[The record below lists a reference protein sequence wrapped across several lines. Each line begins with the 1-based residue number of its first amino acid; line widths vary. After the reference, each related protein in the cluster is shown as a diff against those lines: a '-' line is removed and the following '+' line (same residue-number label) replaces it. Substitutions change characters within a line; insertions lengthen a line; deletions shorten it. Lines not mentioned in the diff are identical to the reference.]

1 MRYLLDRDLT
11 SGERSHPSEQLK
23 PGLYAFCADIRD
35 VAIDHPLKS
44 VSTNSPTSIKSV
56 LRNFC
61 PLVFR
66 VFFNLQVV
74 EEPILTHQCSA
85 RLQDELSVVQSNY
98 RIHYSFFF
106 KPRVEHVHRE
116 HFTPLSNRTHLKM
129 TENSIHSTRDI
140 SRKLAFLISR
150 SRGLSLEPSLLA
162 TPPSPPPH
170 FSVDHLRERKQL
182 ANNSKV
188 VKIIAA
194 KDVLK
199 SYLEI
204 PKNR

>member
-1 MRYLLDRDLT
+1 
-11 SGERSHPSEQLK
+11 
-23 PGLYAFCADIRD
+23 
-35 VAIDHPLKS
+35 
-44 VSTNSPTSIKSV
+44 
-56 LRNFC
+56 
-61 PLVFR
+61 
-66 VFFNLQVV
+66 
-74 EEPILTHQCSA
+74 
-85 RLQDELSVVQSNY
+85 
-98 RIHYSFFF
+98 
-106 KPRVEHVHRE
+106 
-116 HFTPLSNRTHLKM
+116 M

-162 TPPSPPPH
+162 SPPPPY

-199 SYLEI
+199 SYLEV

>member
-1 MRYLLDRDLT
+1 M
-11 SGERSHPSEQLK
+11 
-23 PGLYAFCADIRD
+23 
-35 VAIDHPLKS
+35 
-44 VSTNSPTSIKSV
+44 
-56 LRNFC
+56 
-61 PLVFR
+61 
-66 VFFNLQVV
+66 FFNLQVV

-150 SRGLSLEPSLLA
+150 SRGLSREPSLLA
-162 TPPSPPPH
+162 APPPPPH

-199 SYLEI
+199 SYLEV